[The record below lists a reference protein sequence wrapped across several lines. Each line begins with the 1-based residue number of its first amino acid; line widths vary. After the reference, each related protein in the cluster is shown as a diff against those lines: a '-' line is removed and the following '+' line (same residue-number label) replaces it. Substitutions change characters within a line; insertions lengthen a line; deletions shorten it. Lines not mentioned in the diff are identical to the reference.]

1 MTALALVRHGQSQ
14 WNLENRFTGWVDVP
28 LTPKG
33 EDEARKAG
41 QLLAACGHEF
51 DQAYTSLQT
60 RAIRTLWLALAEM
73 NEVWLPVAKDYR
85 LNERHYG
92 ALTGL
97 NKAETAKKHGDEQ
110 VHIWRRS
117 YDIPPPPMEWDNP
130 LNPCLDRRYAHVS
143 REALPVAESLKMTLE
158 RVLPYWESTIEPN
171 LVNGRNTLISAHGNS
186 LRALV
191 KRLFNVPDAD
201 IVNVEIPTGNPLL
214 ITLAPNSLDIQS
226 ARYLDENRASAL
238 PVIQ

>member
-1 MTALALVRHGQSQ
+1 MTVLALVRHGQSQ

-41 QLLAACGHEF
+41 QLLAACGDDF
-51 DQAYTSLQT
+51 DQAFTSLQT
-60 RAIRTLWLALAEM
+60 RAIRTLWLALTEM
-73 NEVWLPVAKDYR
+73 NTVWLPTQKDYR

-97 NKAETAKKHGDEQ
+97 DKAETAEEYGTDQ

-117 YDIPPPPMEWDNP
+117 YDVPPPPLNWDDP
-130 LNPCLDRRYAHVS
+130 INPCLDRRYAHIP
-143 REALPVAESLKMTLE
+143 RDQLPSAESLKMTLE
-158 RVLPYWESTIEPN
+158 RVLPYWQAQIEPQVMAGQN
-171 LVNGRNTLISAHGNS
+171 LIISAHGNS

-191 KRLFNVPDAD
+191 KLLFKVSEAD

-214 ITLAPNSLDIQS
+214 INFAPGSLAIKR
-226 ARYLDENRASAL
+226 ARYLDEKRARDL
-238 PVIQ
+238 PPFG